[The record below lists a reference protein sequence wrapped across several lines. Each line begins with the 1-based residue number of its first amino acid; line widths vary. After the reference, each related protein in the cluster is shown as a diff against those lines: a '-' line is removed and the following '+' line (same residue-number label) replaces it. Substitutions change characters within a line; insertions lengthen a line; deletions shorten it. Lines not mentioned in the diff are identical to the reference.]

1 MRARPRERH
10 LRRAAFRLPLTR
22 MFTRTPFLPECRAYS
37 RERSVSFSF
46 LFLFHFTDHTAT
58 AEFVGNDTLYH
69 TTSQSQHHCA
79 RPPTTPQDDHEVDN
93 TASTVVPFSFLPSF
107 RRDGGCFTLL
117 PLFFSGSG
125 G

>member
-46 LFLFHFTDHTAT
+46 LFLSHFTDHTAT
-58 AEFVGNDTLYH
+58 AEFDGNDTLYH
-69 TTSQSQHHCA
+69 TTSQSQHHSA
-79 RPPTTPQDDHEVDN
+79 RPPTTPQDHHELHTPPT
-93 TASTVVPFSFLPSF
+93 TAHPSPFFPPYL
-107 RRDGGCFTLL
+107 
-117 PLFFSGSG
+117 
-125 G
+125 